1 MPAFTRVIPFSICL
15 KPRPMIF
22 SLLLDL
28 SGSYPLAFV
37 TISALTALGAMVL
50 LLRALK
56 NV

>member
-1 MPAFTRVIPFSICL
+1 
-15 KPRPMIF
+15 MIF